1 MAWPSRRTWNRSGR
15 IGVRSIEILKD
26 LVAFETVSG
35 ASNIALLDYVVSLLS
50 PACMVETFG
59 DKENRKNLF
68 LTIGPNNKP
77 GIVLSAH
84 SDVVAVTNQT
94 WSRDPFTLFES
105 GDRLYGRGTADMKG
119 FLACAI
125 ACAEQA
131 VTRQLATPLH
141 LAISYDEEIGCVGV
155 HSMLAALSTQS
166 ERPLLCLVGEPTSMR
181 VATGHKGKVGLRATC
196 TGRPAHSALPFHGL
210 NAIHLASDFI
220 QSLRKLQ
227 SEIAAEGNSDT
238 AYDVPYSTI
247 HVGMMRGGEALNIVP
262 GSCTVDFEIRNIA
275 ADDIDTIIAAIET
288 AAIDIV
294 APLRRD
300 FPEASISLEQ
310 VSGYPGL
317 DTQHDKAVRFVA
329 SLTGSNDTDTKLAF
343 GTEGGLFSKRLNTP
357 TLICGPGSMD
367 QGHKP
372 DEFISREQMAR
383 CDAMLARLLDR
394 LEEGIT
400 L

>member
-1 MAWPSRRTWNRSGR
+1 MRS
-15 IGVRSIEILKD
+15 VEILKD

-35 ASNIALLDYVVSLLS
+35 TSNIALLDYVVSLLS
-50 PACMVETFG
+50 PGCTVETFG
-59 DKENRKNLF
+59 DEENRKNLL
-68 LTIGPNNKP
+68 LTIGPGDRP

-84 SDVVAVTNQT
+84 SDVVDVANQA
-94 WSRDPFTLFES
+94 WSRDPFILFES

-125 ACAEQA
+125 ACVEQA
-131 VTRQLATPLH
+131 MTRQLATPLH

-155 HSMLAALSTQS
+155 RSMLAALSTRS

-196 TGRPAHSALPFHGL
+196 TGRPAHSALPFQGL
-210 NAIHLASDFI
+210 NAIHLASDLI
-220 QSLRKLQ
+220 QGLRRLQ
-227 SEIAAEGNSDT
+227 SGIATGGNSDA

-262 GSCTVDFEIRNIA
+262 GNCTVDFEIRNVA
-275 ADDIDTIIAAIET
+275 ADDIDAIVAAVESV
-288 AAIDIV
+288 AIDIV
-294 APLRRD
+294 APLRHD
-300 FPEASISLEQ
+300 FPEASIALER

-317 DTQHDKAVRFVA
+317 DTQHDRAVRFVA

-343 GTEGGLFSKRLNTP
+343 GTEGGLFSNLLNTP

-372 DEFISREQMAR
+372 DEFTSREQMAR
-383 CDAMLARLLDR
+383 CDAMLALLLDR
-394 LEEGIT
+394 LEEGVT